1 MDNLE
6 KFIIKN
12 REEFDVSEPSPELW
26 DRIEK
31 RKPQSKIMSINW
43 KKTFYRVAAVLVIF
57 IASYFVQSIV
67 SKKTKNE
74 SIANQQEIINTELA
88 KIENYYDAELE
99 RKMNE
104 ITVLTKDK
112 PEIKTHVYTDLAE
125 LDSVYLELK
134 NDLNDNVDNEEVINA
149 MIQNY
154 KLKLEMLE
162 DILYFLEGKN
172 KKNSENSKK
181 YDI

>member
-12 REEFDVSEPSPELW
+12 REEFDTYEPSPELW
-26 DRIEK
+26 DRIGK
-31 RKPQSKIMSINW
+31 REPQSKIRSINW
-43 KKTFYRVAAVLVIF
+43 KRIVYQTAAVVLIF
-57 IASYFVQSIV
+57 VMSYFVQNLI
-67 SKKTKNE
+67 SKNTKSDNLANE
-74 SIANQQEIINTELA
+74 KEIINTELA
-88 KIENYYDAELE
+88 KIETYYNAELE

-104 ITVLTKDK
+104 ITVLTKDN

-125 LDSVYLELK
+125 LDSAYIELK
-134 NDLNDNVDNEEVINA
+134 SDLKDNIDNEEVINA
-149 MIQNY
+149 MIKNY
-154 KLKLEMLE
+154 KLKMEMLE

-172 KKNSENSKK
+172 KKNSDNSKK